1 MVQAQRLVALLLA
14 AAAGFAPLAAA
25 AQSWQPNKPIA
36 IVIPFPPG
44 PGLDLVARMVGDKL
58 SAAVGQPVIYENRTG
73 ASGSIAAEYVA
84 RAAPDGYT
92 LMAAA
97 TSTHATNVHLI
108 KNLSYDPAKNFTP
121 IVTSVETIGCIVV
134 NTSVVPV
141 NSVALREVLRLNS
154 HTVPWNALVPLRNVA
169 LMTAPPARPYSALK
183 LLVWTL
189 NSSTASGESCT
200 TWFEKPWLLV
210 P

>member
-1 MVQAQRLVALLLA
+1 MPMVRMATLAALLLGA
-14 AAAGFAPLAAA
+14 IAVFAPHRAG
-25 AQSWQPNKPIA
+25 AQSWQPNKPIT

-58 SAAVGQPVIYENRTG
+58 GTQIGQPIVYENRTG

-108 KNLSYDPAKNFTP
+108 KNLSY
-121 IVTSVETIGCIVV
+121 
-134 NTSVVPV
+134 
-141 NSVALREVLRLNS
+141 
-154 HTVPWNALVPLRNVA
+154 
-169 LMTAPPARPYSALK
+169 
-183 LLVWTL
+183 
-189 NSSTASGESCT
+189 
-200 TWFEKPWLLV
+200 
-210 P
+210 